1 MTEIAD
7 KLMDEYVTGKDSY
20 RTLAKKYGVPY
31 RLVAQMGKAQG
42 WPAKRLAH
50 RQECPEGLSE
60 SGADF
65 GNVAFELLLKVQAA
79 VRTLD
84 GVDPDLGK
92 IKQLSAILKDMR
104 DMQKDPAPKETG
116 VRVTFV
122 GNTEDFSV

>member
-1 MTEIAD
+1 M
-7 KLMDEYVTGKDSY
+7 
-20 RTLAKKYGVPY
+20 
-31 RLVAQMGKAQG
+31 
-42 WPAKRLAH
+42 
-50 RQECPEGLSE
+50 
-60 SGADF
+60 
-65 GNVAFELLLKVQAA
+65 
-79 VRTLD
+79 RTLD